1 MSTLHFS
8 LTKYRKHE
16 AKEAKQS
23 QRKWLKGRVR
33 TDAEWGEA
41 WKKKIKSK
49 SFFASKNESMI
60 CRLNITKKE
69 GIFHNNDLGIPPFV
83 GKEFFLYDSSIFPC
97 S

>member
-1 MSTLHFS
+1 MKLSNHKGNDGKEES
-8 LTKYRKHE
+8 EQMQNEEKHE
-16 AKEAKQS
+16 
-23 QRKWLKGRVR
+23 
-33 TDAEWGEA
+33 
-41 WKKKIKSK
+41 KKINIKIKSK
-49 SFFASKNESMI
+49 SLFASKNESMI

>member
-1 MSTLHFS
+1 MKLSNHKGNDWKEES
-8 LTKYRKHE
+8 EQMQNEEKHE
-16 AKEAKQS
+16 
-23 QRKWLKGRVR
+23 
-33 TDAEWGEA
+33 
-41 WKKKIKSK
+41 KKINIKIKSK
-49 SFFASKNESMI
+49 SLFASKNESMI

>member
-1 MSTLHFS
+1 MKLSNHKGNVCKEES
-8 LTKYRKHE
+8 EQMQNEEKHE
-16 AKEAKQS
+16 
-23 QRKWLKGRVR
+23 
-33 TDAEWGEA
+33 
-41 WKKKIKSK
+41 KKINIKIKSK
-49 SFFASKNESMI
+49 SLFASKNESMI